1 VEEVGR
7 MVFSST
13 VFLFLFLPLVIM
25 IYYNPFVKGRK
36 FKNLFLLL
44 ASLFFYAWG
53 EPVYV
58 FLMLISILVTWI
70 LAFFLRGRYKKVVL
84 TVGIVYHVGVLFIF
98 KYLTFLTS
106 QLGLILNQDFSY
118 IKIALPIGIS
128 FFTFQLMSYFLDVY
142 KGEAKP
148 QKNIFNLGLYVS
160 LFPQLIAGP
169 IVRYNE
175 IEEQINT
182 RVESIENVSVGMK
195 RFIYGLSKKLLL
207 ADYLSAIADSSFTR
221 IGDQTVVM
229 AWFGILAYSLQIYFD
244 FSGYSDMAIG
254 LGKMFG
260 FEFAENFNYPYISK
274 SIVEFW
280 RRWHISLSRWF
291 RDYVYIFL
299 GGGYGKPLKVAFNLA
314 VVWILTGIWHGA
326 NWTFLVWGI
335 LYYLLIVVEKFT
347 GIIDKMG
354 KFSRVYTLVAVM
366 LCWVVFRANNLGEA
380 FLYIE
385 NMFGINAGNSY
396 SLSAIKD
403 EIGYAVILL
412 ASVIGCT
419 PLVKKILDKFAAI
432 EGIWIFLIFALSLI
446 KATSS
451 SYSPFIY
458 FNF

>member
-1 VEEVGR
+1 
-7 MVFSST
+7 
-13 VFLFLFLPLVIM
+13 
-25 IYYNPFVKGRK
+25 
-36 FKNLFLLL
+36 
-44 ASLFFYAWG
+44 
-53 EPVYV
+53 
-58 FLMLISILVTWI
+58 MLISILVTWI

-280 RRWHISLSRWF
+280 RKWHISLSRWF

-335 LYYLLIVVEKFT
+335 LYYLLIVIEKFT

-403 EIGYAVILL
+403 ETGYAVILL

-419 PLVKKILDKFAAI
+419 PLVKKILDKFAVI

>member
-1 VEEVGR
+1 

-13 VFLFLFLPLVIM
+13 VFLFLFLPLVII

-148 QKNIFNLGLYVS
+148 QENIFNLGLYVS

-175 IEEQINT
+175 IEEQINN
-182 RVESIENVSVGMK
+182 RAESIENVSAGMK

-207 ADYLSAIADSSFTR
+207 ADYLSTIADSSFTR

-335 LYYLLIVVEKFT
+335 LYYLLIVVEKFA

-403 EIGYAVILL
+403 ETGYAVILL

-419 PLVKKILDKFAAI
+419 PLVKKILDKFVAI
-432 EGIWIFLIFALSLI
+432 EGVWILLIFALSLI

>member
-1 VEEVGR
+1 

-335 LYYLLIVVEKFT
+335 LYYLLIVIEKFT

-366 LCWVVFRANNLGEA
+366 LCLVVFRANNLGEA

-403 EIGYAVILL
+403 ETGYAVILL

-419 PLVKKILDKFAAI
+419 PLVKKILDKFAVI

>member
-1 VEEVGR
+1 VEEVRR

-53 EPVYV
+53 ELVYV
-58 FLMLISILVTWI
+58 FLMLISISVTWI

-98 KYLTFLTS
+98 KYLTFLIS

-354 KFSRVYTLVAVM
+354 KFSRVYTLVAIM

-385 NMFGINAGNSY
+385 NMFGINVGNSY

-412 ASVIGCT
+412 VSVIGCT

-432 EGIWIFLIFALSLI
+432 EGVWILLIFALSLI

>member
-1 VEEVGR
+1 

-148 QKNIFNLGLYVS
+148 QENIFNLGLYVS

-335 LYYLLIVVEKFT
+335 LYYLLIVIEKFT
-347 GIIDKMG
+347 GIIDNMG

-385 NMFGINAGNSY
+385 NMFGINVGNSY

-419 PLVKKILDKFAAI
+419 PLVKRIFDKFAAM
-432 EGIWIFLIFALSLI
+432 EGIWILLIFALSLI

>member
-1 VEEVGR
+1 

-13 VFLFLFLPLVIM
+13 VFLFVFLPLVIL
-25 IYYNPFVKGRK
+25 IYYNPIVKGRK

-44 ASLFFYAWG
+44 ASLGFYAWG

-70 LAFFLRGRYKKVVL
+70 LAFFLRGRHKKAVL
-84 TVGIVYHVGVLFIF
+84 AVGIIYHVGVLFIF

-148 QKNIFNLGLYVS
+148 QENIFNLGLYVS

-182 RVESIENVSVGMK
+182 RVESIENVSAGMK

-254 LGKMFG
+254 LGKIFG

-299 GGGYGKPLKVAFNLA
+299 GGGYGKPLKVAFNLS

-335 LYYLLIVVEKFT
+335 LYYLLIVLEKFT

>member
-1 VEEVGR
+1 

-148 QKNIFNLGLYVS
+148 QENIFNLGLYVS

-335 LYYLLIVVEKFT
+335 LYYLLIVIEKFT

-385 NMFGINAGNSY
+385 NMFGINVGNSY

-419 PLVKKILDKFAAI
+419 PLVKRIFDKFAAM
-432 EGIWIFLIFALSLI
+432 EGIWILLIFALSLI

>member
-1 VEEVGR
+1 

-36 FKNLFLLL
+36 FNNLFLLL

-175 IEEQINT
+175 IEEQINN
-182 RVESIENVSVGMK
+182 RAESIENVSVGMK

-299 GGGYGKPLKVAFNLA
+299 GGKHEKPLRVAFNLA

-335 LYYLLIVVEKFT
+335 LYYLFIVVEKFT

-403 EIGYAVILL
+403 ETGYAVILL

-432 EGIWIFLIFALSLI
+432 EGVWILLIFALSLI

>member
-1 VEEVGR
+1 VEEVRR

-175 IEEQINT
+175 IEEQINN
-182 RVESIENVSVGMK
+182 RAESIENVSAGMK

-207 ADYLSAIADSSFTR
+207 ADYLSTIADSSFTR

-335 LYYLLIVVEKFT
+335 LYYLLIVVEKFA

-403 EIGYAVILL
+403 ETGYAVILL

-419 PLVKKILDKFAAI
+419 PLVKKILDKFVAI
-432 EGIWIFLIFALSLI
+432 EGVWILLIFALSLI

>member
-1 VEEVGR
+1 

-175 IEEQINT
+175 IEEQINN
-182 RVESIENVSVGMK
+182 RAESIENVSAGMK

-335 LYYLLIVVEKFT
+335 LYYLLIVVEKFA

-380 FLYIE
+380 FLYIA

-403 EIGYAVILL
+403 ETGYAVILL

-432 EGIWIFLIFALSLI
+432 EGVWILLIFALSLI

>member
-1 VEEVGR
+1 

-98 KYLTFLTS
+98 KYLTFLIS

-182 RVESIENVSVGMK
+182 RVESIENVSAGMK
-195 RFIYGLSKKLLL
+195 RFIYGLSKKLLF

-335 LYYLLIVVEKFT
+335 LYYLLIVLEKFT

-385 NMFGINAGNSY
+385 NMFGINVGNSY
-396 SLSAIKD
+396 SLSDIKD
-403 EIGYAVILL
+403 ETGYAVILL

-419 PLVKKILDKFAAI
+419 PLVKKILDKFAVI
-432 EGIWIFLIFALSLI
+432 EGVWILLIFALSLI

>member
-1 VEEVGR
+1 

-175 IEEQINT
+175 IEEQINN
-182 RVESIENVSVGMK
+182 RAESIENVSAGMK

-207 ADYLSAIADSSFTR
+207 ADYLSTIADSSFTR

-335 LYYLLIVVEKFT
+335 LYYLLIVVEKFA

-380 FLYIE
+380 FLYIA

-403 EIGYAVILL
+403 ETGYAVILL

-432 EGIWIFLIFALSLI
+432 EGVWILLIFALSLI

>member
-1 VEEVGR
+1 

>member
-1 VEEVGR
+1 

-53 EPVYV
+53 ELVYV
-58 FLMLISILVTWI
+58 FLMLISISVTWI

-98 KYLTFLTS
+98 KYLTFLIS

-354 KFSRVYTLVAVM
+354 KFSRVYTLVAIM

-385 NMFGINAGNSY
+385 NMFGINVGNSY

-412 ASVIGCT
+412 VSVIGCT

-432 EGIWIFLIFALSLI
+432 EGVWILLIFALSLI

>member
-1 VEEVGR
+1 

-58 FLMLISILVTWI
+58 FLMLISISVTWI

-182 RVESIENVSVGMK
+182 RVESVENVSAGMK

-335 LYYLLIVVEKFT
+335 LYYLLLVLEKFT
-347 GIIDKMG
+347 GIIDKIG

-366 LCWVVFRANNLGEA
+366 LCWVVFRADNLGEA
-380 FLYIE
+380 FLYVE
-385 NMFGINAGNSY
+385 NMFGINVGNSY

-419 PLVKKILDKFAAI
+419 PLVKKILDKFVAI
-432 EGIWIFLIFALSLI
+432 EGVWILLIFALSLI

>member
-1 VEEVGR
+1 

-175 IEEQINT
+175 IEEQINN
-182 RVESIENVSVGMK
+182 RAESIENVSAGMK

-207 ADYLSAIADSSFTR
+207 ADYLSTIADSSFTR

-299 GGGYGKPLKVAFNLA
+299 GGGYGKPLKVAFNLS

-419 PLVKKILDKFAAI
+419 PLVKKILDKFVAI
-432 EGIWIFLIFALSLI
+432 EGVWILLIFALSLI

>member
-1 VEEVGR
+1 
-7 MVFSST
+7 
-13 VFLFLFLPLVIM
+13 
-25 IYYNPFVKGRK
+25 
-36 FKNLFLLL
+36 
-44 ASLFFYAWG
+44 
-53 EPVYV
+53 
-58 FLMLISILVTWI
+58 
-70 LAFFLRGRYKKVVL
+70 
-84 TVGIVYHVGVLFIF
+84 
-98 KYLTFLTS
+98 
-106 QLGLILNQDFSY
+106 
-118 IKIALPIGIS
+118 
-128 FFTFQLMSYFLDVY
+128 MSYFLDVY

-280 RRWHISLSRWF
+280 RKWHISLSRWF

-299 GGGYGKPLKVAFNLA
+299 GGGMENRLK
-314 VVWILTGIWHGA
+314 
-326 NWTFLVWGI
+326 
-335 LYYLLIVVEKFT
+335 
-347 GIIDKMG
+347 
-354 KFSRVYTLVAVM
+354 
-366 LCWVVFRANNLGEA
+366 
-380 FLYIE
+380 
-385 NMFGINAGNSY
+385 
-396 SLSAIKD
+396 
-403 EIGYAVILL
+403 
-412 ASVIGCT
+412 
-419 PLVKKILDKFAAI
+419 
-432 EGIWIFLIFALSLI
+432 
-446 KATSS
+446 
-451 SYSPFIY
+451 
-458 FNF
+458 

>member
-1 VEEVGR
+1 

-58 FLMLISILVTWI
+58 FLMLISISVTWI

-84 TVGIVYHVGVLFIF
+84 TVGIIYHVGVLFIF

-182 RVESIENVSVGMK
+182 RVESVENVSAGMK

-335 LYYLLIVVEKFT
+335 LYYLLIVLEKFT

-366 LCWVVFRANNLGEA
+366 LCWVVFRADNLGEA

-385 NMFGINAGNSY
+385 NMFGINVGNSY

-432 EGIWIFLIFALSLI
+432 EGVWILLIFALSLI

>member
-1 VEEVGR
+1 

-106 QLGLILNQDFSY
+106 QLGLILNKDFSY

-299 GGGYGKPLKVAFNLA
+299 GGGMENRLK
-314 VVWILTGIWHGA
+314 
-326 NWTFLVWGI
+326 
-335 LYYLLIVVEKFT
+335 
-347 GIIDKMG
+347 
-354 KFSRVYTLVAVM
+354 
-366 LCWVVFRANNLGEA
+366 
-380 FLYIE
+380 
-385 NMFGINAGNSY
+385 
-396 SLSAIKD
+396 
-403 EIGYAVILL
+403 
-412 ASVIGCT
+412 
-419 PLVKKILDKFAAI
+419 
-432 EGIWIFLIFALSLI
+432 
-446 KATSS
+446 
-451 SYSPFIY
+451 
-458 FNF
+458 

>member
-1 VEEVGR
+1 
-7 MVFSST
+7 
-13 VFLFLFLPLVIM
+13 M

-58 FLMLISILVTWI
+58 FLMLISISVTWI

-84 TVGIVYHVGVLFIF
+84 TVGIIYHVGVLFIF

-182 RVESIENVSVGMK
+182 RVESVENVSAGMK

-366 LCWVVFRANNLGEA
+366 LCWVVFRADNLGEA

-403 EIGYAVILL
+403 ETGYAVILL

-432 EGIWIFLIFALSLI
+432 EGVWILLIFALSLI

>member
-1 VEEVGR
+1 

-182 RVESIENVSVGMK
+182 RVESIENVSAGMK

-335 LYYLLIVVEKFT
+335 LYYLLIVLEKFT
-347 GIIDKMG
+347 GIIDKIG

-366 LCWVVFRANNLGEA
+366 LCWVVFRADNLGEA

-385 NMFGINAGNSY
+385 NMFGINVGNSY

-432 EGIWIFLIFALSLI
+432 EGIWIFLLFALSLI

>member
-1 VEEVGR
+1 

-58 FLMLISILVTWI
+58 FLMLISISVTWI

-84 TVGIVYHVGVLFIF
+84 TVEIVYHVGVLFIF

-182 RVESIENVSVGMK
+182 RVESIENVSAGMK

-335 LYYLLIVVEKFT
+335 LYYLLIVLEKFT
-347 GIIDKMG
+347 GIIDKIG

-366 LCWVVFRANNLGEA
+366 LCWVVFRADNLGEA

-385 NMFGINAGNSY
+385 NMFGINVGNSY

-432 EGIWIFLIFALSLI
+432 EGIWIFLLFALSLI

>member
-1 VEEVGR
+1 
-7 MVFSST
+7 
-13 VFLFLFLPLVIM
+13 
-25 IYYNPFVKGRK
+25 
-36 FKNLFLLL
+36 
-44 ASLFFYAWG
+44 
-53 EPVYV
+53 
-58 FLMLISILVTWI
+58 
-70 LAFFLRGRYKKVVL
+70 
-84 TVGIVYHVGVLFIF
+84 
-98 KYLTFLTS
+98 
-106 QLGLILNQDFSY
+106 
-118 IKIALPIGIS
+118 
-128 FFTFQLMSYFLDVY
+128 MSYFLDVY

-148 QKNIFNLGLYVS
+148 QENIFNLGLYVS

-182 RVESIENVSVGMK
+182 RVESIENVSAGMK

-207 ADYLSAIADSSFTR
+207 ADYLSVIADSSFTR

-254 LGKMFG
+254 LGKIFG

-299 GGGYGKPLKVAFNLA
+299 GGGYGKPLKVAFNLS

-347 GIIDKMG
+347 GIIDKIG
-354 KFSRVYTLVAVM
+354 KFSRVYTLVTVM

-385 NMFGINAGNSY
+385 NMFGINVGNSY

-432 EGIWIFLIFALSLI
+432 EGVWILLIFALSLI

>member
-1 VEEVGR
+1 MEEVRR

-58 FLMLISILVTWI
+58 FLMLISISVTWI

-182 RVESIENVSVGMK
+182 RVESIENVSAGMK

-335 LYYLLIVVEKFT
+335 LYYLLIVLEKFT
-347 GIIDKMG
+347 GIIDKIG

-366 LCWVVFRANNLGEA
+366 LCWVVFRADNLGEA

-385 NMFGINAGNSY
+385 NMFGINVGNSY

-432 EGIWIFLIFALSLI
+432 EGIWIFLLFALSLI

>member
-1 VEEVGR
+1 

-13 VFLFLFLPLVIM
+13 VFLFLFLPIVIM

-44 ASLFFYAWG
+44 ASLGFYAWG

-58 FLMLISILVTWI
+58 FLMLVSISVTWI

-84 TVGIVYHVGVLFIF
+84 AVGIIYHVGVLFIF

-106 QLGLILNQDFSY
+106 QLGLLLNRDFSY
-118 IKIALPIGIS
+118 IKVALPIGIS

-175 IEEQINT
+175 IEEQINN
-182 RVESIENVSVGMK
+182 RVESIENLSAGMK
-195 RFIYGLSKKLLL
+195 RFIYGLAKKLLL
-207 ADYLSAIADSSFTR
+207 ADYLSVIADSSFSR
-221 IGDQTVVM
+221 IGDQTVAM

-260 FEFAENFNYPYISK
+260 FNFAENFNYPYISK

-280 RRWHISLSRWF
+280 RRWHISLSSWF

-299 GGGYGKPLKVAFNLA
+299 GGK
-314 VVWILTGIWHGA
+314 H
-326 NWTFLVWGI
+326 
-335 LYYLLIVVEKFT
+335 
-347 GIIDKMG
+347 
-354 KFSRVYTLVAVM
+354 
-366 LCWVVFRANNLGEA
+366 
-380 FLYIE
+380 
-385 NMFGINAGNSY
+385 
-396 SLSAIKD
+396 
-403 EIGYAVILL
+403 
-412 ASVIGCT
+412 
-419 PLVKKILDKFAAI
+419 
-432 EGIWIFLIFALSLI
+432 
-446 KATSS
+446 
-451 SYSPFIY
+451 
-458 FNF
+458 

>member
-1 VEEVGR
+1 

-106 QLGLILNQDFSY
+106 QLGLILNKDFSY

-403 EIGYAVILL
+403 ETGYAVILL

-419 PLVKKILDKFAAI
+419 PLVKKILNKFAAI
-432 EGIWIFLIFALSLI
+432 EGVWILLIFALSLI